1 MPGPVEMLQ
10 EARNGKVLLPPRS
23 RSPIKTSLGSSP
35 RRTPRRSV
43 GPRSSSSQPTTKS
56 TPTRAASHPLN
67 YTPLGSQNEVTPTIE
82 LSAPNGQKSRPK
94 KPKKISTN
102 GKGVKRV
109 FDLSLADDDDDD
121 DDEDNDQDEN
131 QSSVLNG
138 VDDSIGVMRDDTGL
152 LGNEDETNQVPLD
165 EDIPEAENNQPFD
178 VTVEIENVSGATEA
192 IKSTITIPKRHAGRP
207 PKVPPVNHDSLVNP
221 NGSESPIAPRKNRG
235 RPKKEKPRVQEDPQ
249 IGDSQIG
256 NPQTEESQIRDPQTE
271 DPQIRD
277 PQIEDS
283 QIKDPQIGS
292 SRDIEEETSVAA
304 PPRKKQKGLKAAVAS
319 KDLNS
324 KMKPP
329 PKPNNRSTLEELT
342 SRQAYSRP
350 NSRSTYTERHET
362 PADNGARR
370 TRAGRTIVGPV
381 AFWRGERIVY
391 GDGNID
397 GSILTLPGIKEI
409 IRTEEVEIPRPHKR
423 PAYRRSKPKRQPED
437 VEEKEE
443 EVDEREPWETET
455 GTVRAQVMQWD
466 HMTGKYDEDNT
477 EETGTSFLQATPP
490 RFDDESALT
499 ASVEV
504 AYAAEAIEMRNISG
518 AEFQF
523 AKTLTLPFFGSG
535 MVDLPPGG
543 AKRVKNSRKMQMV
556 FFVFYGRV
564 TVDMGTPTSSFSIGK
579 GGMWQVPRGKQ
590 SPGFTFALI
599 FSMQFLHFLSCV
611 IRNDLGSGL
620 RFGTS
625 AFGRRRSSNANRLC
639 KRPKYTATQNAGY
652 IRLRRE
658 RSRLFQNH
666 LEHLPLRPL
675 PSYIRPPSRVLV
687 VQDILDRTLYPFI
700 SFRHRHFMSDL
711 IHRSFFFFNASSER
725 LQG

>member
-1 MPGPVEMLQ
+1 MVQVRNPPSLELNLGHRILPMLTFRIGTMPGPVEMLQ
-10 EARNGKVLLPPRS
+10 EARNGKLLLPPRS

-121 DDEDNDQDEN
+121 DENNDQDEN

-138 VDDSIGVMRDDTGL
+138 VDDSIGVMREDTGL

-178 VTVEIENVSGATEA
+178 VTVQVENVSGATEA
-192 IKSTITIPKRHAGRP
+192 IKGTITIPKRHAGRP
-207 PKVPPVNHDSLVNP
+207 PKVPPVNHDSLINP
-221 NGSESPIAPRKNRG
+221 NGSESQIAPRKNRG
-235 RPKKEKPRVQEDPQ
+235 RP
-249 IGDSQIG
+249 
-256 NPQTEESQIRDPQTE
+256 
-271 DPQIRD
+271 
-277 PQIEDS
+277 
-283 QIKDPQIGS
+283 
-292 SRDIEEETSVAA
+292 
-304 PPRKKQKGLKAAVAS
+304 PRKKQKNSKAAAAP
-319 KDLNS
+319 KDLNIE
-324 KMKPP
+324 MKPP

-423 PAYRRSKPKRQPED
+423 PVYRRSKPKRQPED

-477 EETGTSFLQATPP
+477 EETGTSFLQAMPP

-639 KRPKYTATQNAGY
+639 KRPKYTATTKC
-652 IRLRRE
+652 RVDSPTTE

-675 PSYIRPPSRVLV
+675 PSYISPPQV

-711 IHRSFFFFNASSER
+711 FIVLFSTRHLSASKANITPLRTGNFYSITNLSTTNKARIFFA
-725 LQG
+725 QGCEVAQDMGYDESQAA